1 MSEKTVVTSVEKP
14 HSIEIKKSAKGEI
27 SWNVKC
33 YGGTLK
39 EALEE
44 SKLIVEELNEEYG
57 E

>member
-1 MSEKTVVTSVEKP
+1 MAEKVVTTVERP
-14 HSIEIKKSAKGEI
+14 QSIEIKKSTKGEI

-33 YGGTLK
+33 YGKTLK